1 MIFQDFGQLDFILIA
16 ILVVVGIII
25 FSIVVTLLRGF
36 KTVKEYN
43 RLIIF
48 RFGRYKRTI
57 GPGIVFVLPL
67 IETSVITDLR
77 IKTLDIA
84 KQDIITKDNIPVTVD
99 TSVFYKVI
107 NPEFAITKIENLM
120 RAVFN
125 YVQGALRDVIGSMAL
140 DEILTQRERVSQE
153 IRKVVDEETREW
165 GIQISQIKI
174 QQIELPESMK
184 RAMAVEAEKEREKRA
199 TIIASEG
206 ELESAKNMAKA
217 AEILANNPTAI
228 QLRTLQT
235 ILDISHEPS
244 QKIVIFMPTGIG
256 SLLKKFI
263 D

>member
-1 MIFQDFGQLDFILIA
+1 MIFQIFGQLDIILIA
-16 ILVVVGIII
+16 ILIVVGVII
-25 FSIVVTLLRGF
+25 FFLVVTLLRGF

-57 GPGIVFVLPL
+57 GPGIVFVFPL
-67 IETSVITDLR
+67 IETSVVTDLR

-140 DEILTQRERVSQE
+140 DTILSQREKISQE

-217 AEILANNPTAI
+217 AEILGNNPTAI

-244 QKIVIFMPTGIG
+244 QKIVIFMPTEIG

>member
-1 MIFQDFGQLDFILIA
+1 MVLIA
-16 ILVVVGIII
+16 ILIIVGFVFFILLVV
-25 FSIVVTLLRGF
+25 LLKGF
-36 KTVKEYN
+36 KTVKEYD

-57 GPGIVFVLPL
+57 GPGIVYVIPL
-67 IETSVITDLR
+67 IETSVVIDLR

-99 TSVFYKVI
+99 TSVFYKVV
-107 NPEFAITKIENLM
+107 NPEFATTKIENLM

-140 DEILTQRERVSQE
+140 DTILTQREKVSQE
-153 IRKVVDEETREW
+153 IRQVVGEETQEW
-165 GIQISQIKI
+165 GIQITQIKI

-206 ELESAKNMAKA
+206 EVESAKNMAKA
-217 AEILANNPTAI
+217 AEILADSPIAL

-244 QKIVIFMPTGIG
+244 QKIVIFMPTSIG

>member
-1 MIFQDFGQLDFILIA
+1 MIFQIFGQLDIILVAILI
-16 ILVVVGIII
+16 IVGIII
-25 FSIVVTLLRGF
+25 FTLVITLLRGF

-67 IETSVITDLR
+67 IETSVVTDLR

-140 DEILTQRERVSQE
+140 DTILSQRDKVSQE

-217 AEILANNPTAI
+217 AEILGNNPTAI

-244 QKIVIFMPTGIG
+244 QKIVIFMPTEIG

>member
-1 MIFQDFGQLDFILIA
+1 MIFQIFGQLDIILVAILI
-16 ILVVVGIII
+16 IVGIII
-25 FSIVVTLLRGF
+25 FTLVITLLRGF

-67 IETSVITDLR
+67 IETSVVTDLR

-140 DEILTQRERVSQE
+140 DAILTQRERVSLE

-217 AEILANNPTAI
+217 AEILGNNPTAI

-244 QKIVIFMPTGIG
+244 QKIVIFMPTEIG

>member
-1 MIFQDFGQLDFILIA
+1 MIFQIFGELDIILIA
-16 ILVVVGIII
+16 ILIVVGVII
-25 FSIVVTLLRGF
+25 FTLVITLLRGF

-48 RFGRYKRTI
+48 RFGRYKRTV
-57 GPGIVFVLPL
+57 GPGIVFVIPM
-67 IETSVITDLR
+67 IETSVVTDLR

-125 YVQGALRDVIGSMAL
+125 YVQGALRDVIGTMAL
-140 DEILTQRERVSQE
+140 DAILTQRERISQE

-165 GIQISQIKI
+165 GIQINQIKI

-206 ELESAKNMAKA
+206 EVESAKNMAKA
-217 AEILANNPTAI
+217 AEILADSPIAI

-244 QKIVIFMPTGIG
+244 QKIVIFMPTDIG

>member
-1 MIFQDFGQLDFILIA
+1 MIFQIFGQFDFVLIA
-16 ILVVVGIII
+16 ILILVGFI
-25 FSIVVTLLRGF
+25 FFILLITLLRGF

-57 GPGIVFVLPL
+57 GPGIVYVLPL
-67 IETSVITDLR
+67 IETSVVIDLR

-84 KQDIITKDNIPVTVD
+84 KQDVITRDNIPVTVD
-99 TSVFYKVI
+99 TSVFYKII
-107 NPEFAITKIENLM
+107 NAEYATTKIENLM
-120 RAVFN
+120 RSVFN

-140 DEILTQRERVSQE
+140 DSILTQRERVSQE
-153 IRKVVDEETREW
+153 IRNVVDVETREW
-165 GIQISQIKI
+165 GIQINQIKI

-206 ELESAKNMAKA
+206 ELESAKNLAEA
-217 AEILANNPTAI
+217 AGILANSPIAI

-235 ILDISHEPS
+235 ILDISKEPS

>member
-1 MIFQDFGQLDFILIA
+1 MIFQIFGELDIILIA
-16 ILVVVGIII
+16 ILIVVGVII
-25 FSIVVTLLRGF
+25 FTLVITLLRGF

-57 GPGIVFVLPL
+57 GPGIVFVIPM
-67 IETSVITDLR
+67 IETSVVTDLR

-125 YVQGALRDVIGSMAL
+125 YVQGALRDVIGTMAL
-140 DEILTQRERVSQE
+140 DAILTQRERISQE

-165 GIQISQIKI
+165 GIQINQIKI

-206 ELESAKNMAKA
+206 EVESAKNMAKA
-217 AEILANNPTAI
+217 AEILADSPIAI

-244 QKIVIFMPTGIG
+244 QKIVIFMPTDIG

>member
-1 MIFQDFGQLDFILIA
+1 MIFQIFGELDIILIA
-16 ILVVVGIII
+16 ILIVVGVII
-25 FSIVVTLLRGF
+25 FTLVITLLRGF

-57 GPGIVFVLPL
+57 GPGIVFVIPM
-67 IETSVITDLR
+67 IETSVVTDLR

-84 KQDIITKDNIPVTVD
+84 KQDIITKDNIPCTVD
-99 TSVFYKVI
+99 TSVFYKIV
-107 NPEFAITKIENLM
+107 NPEFATTKIENLM

-140 DEILTQRERVSQE
+140 DTILTQREKVSQE
-153 IRKVVDEETREW
+153 IRQVVGEETREW
-165 GIQISQIKI
+165 GIQINQIKI

-206 ELESAKNMAKA
+206 EVESAKNMAKA
-217 AEILANNPTAI
+217 AEILADSPIAI

-244 QKIVIFMPTGIG
+244 QKIVIFMPTDIG

>member
-1 MIFQDFGQLDFILIA
+1 MINQIFGQLDLVLIA
-16 ILVVVGIII
+16 ILAFVGVMI
-25 FSIVVTLLRGF
+25 FILVITLLRGF

-57 GPGIVFVLPL
+57 GPGIVFVIPL
-67 IETSVITDLR
+67 IETSVVIDLR

-84 KQDIITKDNIPVTVD
+84 KQDTITRDNIPVTVD
-99 TSVFYKVI
+99 TSVFYKII
-107 NPEFAITKIENLM
+107 NPEYATTKIENLM

-125 YVQGALRDVIGSMAL
+125 YTQGAIRDVVGGMAL
-140 DEILTQRERVSQE
+140 DSILTQREKISQE
-153 IRKVVDEETREW
+153 IRKVVDEDTQEW
-165 GIQISQIKI
+165 GIQITQIKI

-206 ELESAKNMAKA
+206 EVESAKNMARA
-217 AEILANNPTAI
+217 AEILANSPVAI

-235 ILDISHEPS
+235 ILDISKEPS
-244 QKIVIFMPTGIG
+244 QKIVIFMPTDIG
-256 SLLKKFI
+256 NLLKKL
-263 D
+263 